1 MELLKE
7 AVPKIG
13 HPAILYEDNPASEVK
28 LKEVKAT
35 AHELGLIIQPVESS
49 RRGQFERVFAALNK
63 ERPDG
68 LYVVQGT
75 VMSNNQKRTVAFALK
90 SKLPSMYNRRE
101 DVEAGAFISY
111 GAHSYRLVAIYV
123 NRILKGA
130 NPADLPFEQP
140 KKFELAIN
148 SKPPSKSDRRFPLM
162 FLQGQIE
169 LFDDR
174 TI

>member
-35 AHELGLIIQPVESS
+35 AHELGLIIQPWKVADADS
-49 RRGQFERVFAALNK
+49 FERVFAALNK
-63 ERPDG
+63 ERPDA

-111 GAHSYRLVAIYV
+111 GADEANSYRLVAIYV
-123 NRILKGA
+123 DRILKEA
-130 NPADLPFEQP
+130 NPADLPIEQP
-140 KKFELAIN
+140 KKFN
-148 SKPPSKSDRRFPLM
+148 W
-162 FLQGQIE
+162 
-169 LFDDR
+169 
-174 TI
+174 